1 MNILWE
7 LFLVFFGIGLFTF
20 GGGYAMIPLIQEEVI
35 QRGWLTGEELLSF
48 LAISEATP
56 GPFAINVATFVGT
69 SQAGPLGAIMATA
82 GVILPSFLI
91 ILIIAA
97 LFKSFSSNRYVQGFL
112 HGVRP
117 VVVILVLAVAWE
129 LFVQK
134 AWDGGHIQWRF
145 LLLFA
150 GLYGIKKKWNPHP
163 ILLIIIAAIAGIALY
178 SIGT

>member
-69 SQAGPLGAIMATA
+69 SQAGPLGAIMATV
-82 GVILPSFLI
+82 GVVLPSFLV

-97 LFKSFSSNRYVQGFL
+97 LFKNFSSNRYVQGFL

-117 VVVILVLAVAWE
+117 IVVILVLAVAWE

-134 AWDGGHIQWRF
+134 AWDGGQIQWRF

-150 GLYGIKKKWNPHP
+150 ALYGIKKKWNPHP
-163 ILLIIIAAIAGIALY
+163 IFLIGIAAITGIALY
-178 SIGT
+178 SIGA